1 MPEKKWDWKRRI
13 KELWRNVQS
22 SRHSSFF
29 HWDISLTDYL
39 TNVFIGSVWKPQ
51 NLASLEKRKKQRFNG
66 FCHSPFQLFHV
77 KQFLEKRKQNVSR
90 ETFLGWIKGVRKRE
104 TAPAA
109 KAVPVRGKLLPSLR
123 GERGSFNPSISAAL
137 IWRKKSK
144 TRTTSLCSR
153 NLFVF

>member
-1 MPEKKWDWKRRI
+1 MYLLVLSENLKTS
-13 KELWRNVQS
+13 LC
-22 SRHSSFF
+22 SRTTVFPGFVRTFSFGAR
-29 HWDISLTDYL
+29 LTPL
-39 TNVFIGSVWKPQ
+39 

-90 ETFLGWIKGVRKRE
+90 ETFLGWIKGGRKRE

-123 GERGSFNPSISAAL
+123 GERGGGADIFLGHSGSTYIIPKLSLYSTGLMPPKVIL
-137 IWRKKSK
+137 IRS
-144 TRTTSLCSR
+144 SLYQ
-153 NLFVF
+153 